1 MFGSFELDNEC
12 SGSALELG
20 EALVAAQENDK
31 AALAISHRHCHVIA
45 ATKGSCAFM
54 FGTHAEQPVVLVQDE
69 TIMGLWRT
77 EQN

>member
-1 MFGSFELDNEC
+1 
-12 SGSALELG
+12 LG

-31 AALAISHRHCHVIA
+31 AALAISRCECYFIA
-45 ATKGSCAFM
+45 ATKGSCEFM
-54 FGTHAEQPVVLVQDE
+54 FGAHAEQPVVMAQDE